1 MREEGQNTAIII
13 PPINAA
19 LAFTEIMDFE
29 IQYKQRIE
37 ILLTDR
43 EKVFDLAIK
52 GLLQNAAR
60 DHELGS
66 GNTIRRI
73 MKCCT
78 SQVEESI
85 AAVVS
90 AMSEM
95 TGTYD
100 KRISNKKAWDIVEP
114 FINALISLCDEKKMK
129 AMKNS
134 QGTDLNESIINT
146 SSLEDKYRL
155 LKSEA
160 KFSLDK
166 ALSTVKSKRGNTLKD
181 RVLYH
186 LNNNWFYLIIVV
198 LGVILGWLFNV

>member
-1 MREEGQNTAIII
+1 MKKGKNTAIIN

-19 LAFTEIMDFE
+19 LTITEIMDFE
-29 IQYKQRIE
+29 TQYKQRIE

-43 EKVFDLAIK
+43 EKAFDLAIK

-73 MKCCT
+73 MECCS
-78 SQVEESI
+78 SQTEESI

-134 QGTDLNESIINT
+134 QGTGLNESIINT

-166 ALSTVKSKRGNTLKD
+166 ALSAVKSKRGNTLKD

-186 LNNNWFYLIIVV
+186 LNNNWFYLITIV

>member
-1 MREEGQNTAIII
+1 
-13 PPINAA
+13 
-19 LAFTEIMDFE
+19 MDFE
-29 IQYKQRIE
+29 TQYKQRIE

-73 MKCCT
+73 MECCS
-78 SQVEESI
+78 SQTEESI

-134 QGTDLNESIINT
+134 QGTGLNESIINT

-181 RVLYH
+181 RILYH